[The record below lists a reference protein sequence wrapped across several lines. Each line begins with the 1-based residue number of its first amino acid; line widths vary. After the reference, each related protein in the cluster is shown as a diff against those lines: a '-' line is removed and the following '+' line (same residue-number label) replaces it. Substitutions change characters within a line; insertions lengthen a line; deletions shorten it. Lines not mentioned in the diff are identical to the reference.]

1 MRYRNDSLMSTEVP
15 EPGWALVM
23 VESPREGLGKNYMQ
37 QNQYLRYLST
47 SMSLP
52 ANLVRR
58 RTMVEAL
65 YGLIVGRTGPRSA
78 LPAGDPGL
86 DFIDA
91 RQERL
96 HLRLLS
102 RGGHSR
108 PGSFTRH
115 TP

>member
-1 MRYRNDSLMSTEVP
+1 
-15 EPGWALVM
+15 M

-65 YGLIVGRTGPRSA
+65 YDLIVGELVFGQHFQRAT
-78 LPAGDPGL
+78 LDW

-91 RQERL
+91 CQERL